1 MNVKSCY
8 KNSDLTYSMLVKLR
22 LAKNF
27 IFYRPKSTQ
36 PNDSRTAVIET
47 LRYNILTDK
56 QILGNIKIIP

>member
-22 LAKNF
+22 LGMNF

-36 PNDSRTAVIET
+36 PNDSRTAGIET
-47 LRYNILTDK
+47 LRNNILTDK
-56 QILGNIKIIP
+56 QILGNIKIIQ